1 MAWLTSLPA
10 WALLLGCLGSAV
22 LAAVASR
29 FGMRAFIPTA
39 ERDNAFSIAA
49 AIMTAIAAVFAVT
62 MALTLAN
69 EATYLVSA
77 QGTVNSEA
85 ADASRLAWAAT
96 SPKVDGAPIHAAL
109 LGYLVAARTYEWH
122 GVNAANG
129 EDPATVKAIGNL
141 ERVVRAQASRTDLGT
156 PVSTELLAALD
167 ALTSDR
173 RARLAL
179 ASHELPGLYVITLA
193 VSGLALIVNASI
205 VALRGTRRS
214 AFLIGGLPVIVGL
227 SLALLFAIGSPFG
240 GAVVVSHQPI
250 DQVIANLETG
260 YFHP

>member
-1 MAWLTSLPA
+1 MIWLTSLPA
-10 WALLLGCLGSAV
+10 WALVLGCLGSAL
-22 LAAVASR
+22 LASVVSR
-29 FGMRAFIPTA
+29 SGMRVFIPTA
-39 ERDNAFSIAA
+39 ERDDAFSIAA

-77 QGTVNSEA
+77 QGIVNNEA

-96 SPKVDGAPIHAAL
+96 SPKVDGASIHAAL
-109 LGYLVAARTYEWH
+109 LRYLEATRTYEWH
-122 GVNAANG
+122 GANAADG
-129 EDPATVKAIGNL
+129 EDPATVKAIANL
-141 ERVVRAQASRTDLGT
+141 EHIVRAQASRAVLGT

-167 ALTSDR
+167 AVTTDR
-173 RARLAL
+173 RARLAI
-179 ASHELPGLYVITLA
+179 ASHQLPGLYVITLA

-214 AFLIGGLPVIVGL
+214 AFLIGGIPVIVGL
-227 SLALLFAIGSPFG
+227 SLALLFAIGSPFR
-240 GAVVVSHQPI
+240 GAVVVSPQPI
-250 DQVIANLETG
+250 DQVVQDLQTG